1 MSWHTSLGDVRIEER
16 IWRTAHSDYL
26 RLFCKAARITQRG
39 CSRRL
44 QRLACDFG
52 LEHSFEKATA
62 RLLEHHAV
70 RLSQST
76 ARALTLKHAARLCE
90 AQLQR
95 EKVRV
100 LPARGAERII
110 TEADGSMLP
119 IVECGNTSEGTDNA
133 QADRRKQRKITWQEA
148 RLAAAQQQGS
158 ARVHYAVSFG
168 DVHETGEQWA
178 RATREAGWAANTHIH
193 ALGDGAEWIEAQH
206 RVHFARHGSYLVDFF
221 HVCEYLGEAAPPG
234 EAGWMETQKERLKTN
249 RHDQVLAELA
259 RRIESETTPDENAP
273 VRAAH
278 RYLSNRT
285 QVMDYQAALEQG
297 LPIGSGMIESGHRH
311 IFQSRL
317 KIPGAAWLRSTAQSI
332 AHARAARANQLWDS
346 YWGQN

>member
-1 MSWHTSLGDVRIEER
+1 VVRIEER
-16 IWRTAHSDYL
+16 TWRTAHCDYL
-26 RLFCKAARITQRG
+26 RLFCKNARITQRG

-52 LEHSFEKATA
+52 LEHSFGKAA
-62 RLLEHHAV
+62 AQLREHHAV
-70 RLSQST
+70 ELSKST
-76 ARALTLKHAARLCE
+76 ARLLTLKHAANLRE
-90 AQLQR
+90 AQLKR

-100 LPARGAERII
+100 LPSRGAERII

-119 IVECGNTSEGTDNA
+119 IVECGDA
-133 QADRRKQRKITWQEA
+133 QGDRRKQRTITWQEA
-148 RLAAAQQQGS
+148 RLAAAQKQGE

-178 RATREAGWAANTHIH
+178 RATLDAGWAANTRIH
-193 ALGDGAEWIEAQH
+193 ALGDGAGWIEEQH

-221 HVCEYLGEAAPPG
+221 HVCEYLSAAAPPG
-234 EAGWMETQKERLKTN
+234 QERWLEKQKERLKSN
-249 RHDQVLAELA
+249 RHDQVIAELEK
-259 RRIESETTPDENAP
+259 RVEPEGTPEENAP

-278 RYLSNRT
+278 RYLGNRT
-285 QVMDYQAALEQG
+285 HVMDYQSALEQD
-297 LPIGSGMIESGHRH
+297 LPIGSGLIESAHRH

-317 KIPGAAWLRSTAQSI
+317 KIPGAAWLRTTAQDI

>member
-1 MSWHTSLGDVRIEER
+1 VIWHTSLGEVRVEER
-16 IWRTAHSDYL
+16 IWSSARCDYL
-26 RLFCKAARITQRG
+26 RLFCESARITPRG

-62 RLLEHHAV
+62 RLREHHAV
-70 RLSQST
+70 DLSKST
-76 ARALTLKHAARLCE
+76 ARLITLKHAANLCE
-90 AQLQR
+90 AQLKRQ
-95 EKVRV
+95 KVRA

-110 TEADGSMLP
+110 TEVDGSMLP
-119 IVECGNTSEGTDNA
+119 IVEHGNAEG
-133 QADRRKQRKITWQEA
+133 DRRKQRKIIWEEA
-148 RLAAAQQQGS
+148 RLAAAQKQGS
-158 ARVHYAVSFG
+158 ARTHYAVSFG

-178 RATREAGWAANTHIH
+178 RATFDADWGANTRIH
-193 ALGDGAEWIEAQH
+193 ALGDGAGWIEAQYQ
-206 RVHFARHGSYLVDFF
+206 VHFARHGSYLVDFF
-221 HVCEYLGEAAPPG
+221 HVCEYLGAAAPHG
-234 EAGWMETQKERLKTN
+234 QEGWLEKQKERLKTN
-249 RHDQVLAELA
+249 RHELVIAELEG
-259 RRIESETTPDENAP
+259 RIEAETTPEQDAP

-285 QVMDYQAALEQG
+285 HVMDYQGALAQG
-297 LPIGSGMIESGHRH
+297 LPIGSGMIESGHKH

-317 KIPGAAWLRSTAQSI
+317 KIPGAAWLRSTAQVI

>member
-1 MSWHTSLGDVRIEER
+1 
-16 IWRTAHSDYL
+16 
-26 RLFCKAARITQRG
+26 
-39 CSRRL
+39 
-44 QRLACDFG
+44 
-52 LEHSFEKATA
+52 
-62 RLLEHHAV
+62 V

-76 ARALTLKHAARLCE
+76 ARALTLKHAAYLCE

-100 LPARGAERII
+100 LPARGAGRII

-119 IVECGNTSEGTDNA
+119 IVECGDAQAKRGDAQAACGDGACDNA
-133 QADRRKQRKITWQEA
+133 QADRRKQRTIIWQEA
-148 RLAAAQQQGS
+148 RLAAAQPQGS

-178 RATREAGWAANTHIH
+178 RATRDAGWAANTRIH
-193 ALGDGAEWIEAQH
+193 ALGDGAEWLEAQH

-234 EAGWMETQKERLKTN
+234 QEGWMETQKQRLKTN
-249 RHDQVLAELA
+249 RHDLVLAELEK
-259 RRIESETTPDENAP
+259 RLETEATPDENAP

-278 RYLSNRT
+278 RYLGNRRH
-285 QVMDYQAALEQG
+285 VMDYQAALAEG

-317 KIPGAAWLRSTAQSI
+317 KIPGAAWLRSTAEAI